1 MLGNPLSV
9 VAWLANSLPAFGR
22 TLKKGDRFTTGVTT
36 DIYLAQPGDHLEADF
51 GVMGKV
57 EMRFE

>member
-9 VAWLANSLPAFGR
+9 VAWLANTLPKFGR
-22 TLKKGDRFTTGVTT
+22 ALKQGDRITTGVTT

-57 EMRFE
+57 EMRFT